1 VDLPLADERRDPARA
16 EERKREMDRRNCGGS
31 INFDGL
37 RVLLVE
43 DDDDSR
49 KLLETMLKR
58 YGAEVTSC
66 SSAKLALTCFEER
79 PPDILISDIAMPEQ
93 DGYELLR
100 KIRALPSDRG
110 GDVAAI
116 ALTGYATRRDRERA
130 LAGGYQLHLAK
141 PVEQSELVGAIAS
154 IVGRRD

>member
-1 VDLPLADERRDPARA
+1 LPLADERRDPARA
-16 EERKREMDRRNCGGS
+16 EERQRETERRNSGGAVK
-31 INFDGL
+31 FDGL

-43 DDDDSR
+43 DDEDSR

-66 SSAKLALTCFEER
+66 SSVRLALASFEEK

-93 DGYELLR
+93 DGYDLLR
-100 KIRALPSDRG
+100 KIRALPPERG

-116 ALTGYATRRDRERA
+116 AVSGYATRRDRERA

-141 PVEQSELVGAIAS
+141 PVEQSELVSAIAS
-154 IVGRRD
+154 IVGRRE